1 MFIRFRERSNDGRE
15 PLYRN
20 GFRVDGA
27 TLQCAG
33 KCNSALR
40 ERRSL
45 GNWTGHRA
53 GPGFRCRSGCPLRPR
68 CRWLIDGKPPYR
80 LLVSLVENRRTN
92 GKVRQEHIADFGAI
106 DGHLLPLFYAEPDD
120 GVSMWS
126 IRSIWAR
133 LDFWDDLEE
142 RLGRLS
148 NRISAEEADK
158 VRAAVHARIPKPTDA
173 DIEKIEFWDAE
184 NYRSYFQNNIKSG
197 RREIAQAERKIEESR
212 QTITELESTVNE
224 YDDHKREVTQWAMS
238 EGDRKAIEER
248 MSKSFERIDEAFESI
263 LRETINKEEMER

>member
-1 MFIRFRERSNDGRE
+1 MFVRFRERSNDGRE
-15 PLYRN
+15 PLYGN
-20 GFRVDGA
+20 GVPVDSA

-40 ERRSL
+40 EGRSI
-45 GNWTGHRA
+45 GKWTGHRA
-53 GPGFRCRSGCPLRPR
+53 GPGFRCRSGCPLQPR
-68 CRWLIDGKPPYR
+68 CRWLIDGKTPYR
-80 LLVSLVENRRTN
+80 LLVSLIENRRID

-106 DGHLLPLFYAEPDD
+106 EGHLLPSFYAEPHDA
-120 GVSMWS
+120 VSSWS
-126 IRSIWAR
+126 IRSICAR
-133 LDFWDDLEE
+133 LAFWNDLEE

-173 DIEKIEFWDAE
+173 DIEKVEFWRAE
-184 NYRSYFQNNIKSG
+184 NNRSYLQNNIKSE

-212 QTITELESTVNE
+212 QTITELESAVNE

-238 EGDRKAIEER
+238 EGDRKAIEESMR
-248 MSKSFERIDEAFESI
+248 ESFERFEAIEESI
-263 LRETINKEEMER
+263 RETINKEEIES